1 MMVPW
6 TKIELTEM
14 KTSRQIE
21 DKFRAPICER
31 QCIPDVVLRNLYIH
45 QSCCCLIEHLIYLF
59 THSANVYWSSTKCW
73 ALFYVSNKTYKDLFY
88 SSKKRERINKHRSKA
103 TCLLRKC
110 HHKWESEKCLAV
122 GGTVKYSKRTV
133 MASRE
138 GEWVVSFILIHRV
151 KEVRMRLLV

>member
-45 QSCCCLIEHLIYLF
+45 QSCCCLIEHLIYSLILQMF
-59 THSANVYWSSTKCW
+59 IDHPPNVGHFSMSVIKHTK
-73 ALFYVSNKTYKDLFY
+73 
-88 SSKKRERINKHRSKA
+88 I
-103 TCLLRKC
+103 
-110 HHKWESEKCLAV
+110 
-122 GGTVKYSKRTV
+122 
-133 MASRE
+133 
-138 GEWVVSFILIHRV
+138 SFIL
-151 KEVRMRLLV
+151 VRRERE